1 MTTKLYDSS
10 AYETAFDATVLSCT
24 EAQNGFD
31 VVLDRTLFFPEE
43 GGQEADGGAL
53 GGRSVK
59 AVRIDGA
66 GVITH
71 TLDGALTVGET
82 VRGEIDFAFRFRNMQ
97 NHTAEHILSGI
108 THSLYGYENV
118 GFHLGRE
125 EMTLD
130 FNGEL
135 SDADLE
141 RIEHLANEVVWKNLA
156 VTAEYPPAETLSSL
170 VYRAKL
176 DLTENVRIVTIDGVD
191 ACACCAPHVA
201 KTGDIGVI
209 KIRSAIRYKGGMR
222 LTAAAGVDALKDY
235 CEKQNSVVSIS
246 RLLSV
251 PEGEVATAVRSLLE
265 ANGRLKGEKAAAE
278 REVARATVNALSSTE
293 GNICLFFATRES
305 RVLREAALAAAEK
318 AGGVAVAVGGDA
330 GAYSY
335 VIAAKNAPL
344 STLVR
349 DYNRDLSGR
358 GGGNDGMVQGSF
370 AATREEI
377 EAYFLR

>member
-1 MTTKLYDSS
+1 MTTKLYDLS
-10 AYETAFDATVLSCT
+10 AYETHFNATVLSCT
-24 EAQNGFD
+24 EKKNGFD

-43 GGQEADGGAL
+43 GGQEADGGVL
-53 GGRSVK
+53 GGRRVTG
-59 AVRIDGA
+59 VRIDGA

-71 TLDGALTVGET
+71 TLDGALTVGDT
-82 VRGEIDFAFRFRNMQ
+82 VSGDIDFAFRFRNMQ
-97 NHTAEHILSGI
+97 NHTAEHILSGL
-108 THSLYGYENV
+108 THSLYGYDNV

-135 SDADLE
+135 SESDLDKIE
-141 RIEHLANEVVWKNLA
+141 RLANEAVWKNLA

-170 VYRAKL
+170 RYRAKL

-201 KTGDIGVI
+201 RTGEIGVI

-222 LTAAAGVDALKDY
+222 LTAAAGVDALLDY
-235 CEKQNSVVSIS
+235 KEKQDSVVAVS

-251 PEGEVATAVRSLLE
+251 PEGEVAAGVSALLE
-265 ANGRLKGEKAAAE
+265 ANGHLKGEKAEAE
-278 REVARATVNALSSTE
+278 REVARATVRALAPTD
-293 GNICLFFATRES
+293 GNVCLFFATRES

-318 AGGVAVAVGGDA
+318 TGGVAVALGGET

-344 STLVR
+344 SALVR
-349 DYNRDLSGR
+349 DYNRVLSGR

-377 EAYFLR
+377 EEYFSS